1 MPVKLNK
8 SSKFS
13 KKPSI
18 HPDVSPKVRTEYN
31 VRDRTIAIMVA
42 AAFLAVVT
50 LGIGAFMV
58 HDNHSVEEAKAD
70 LEAQKAAHI
79 AEYGQKVIELNER
92 EQKLTIREEALAKA
106 EADLESAQALLASDR
121 AGLTAEEEAFYD
133 KQSRVRELSEA
144 LYLELTPTE

>member
-1 MPVKLNK
+1 M
-8 SSKFS
+8 
-13 KKPSI
+13 
-18 HPDVSPKVRTEYN
+18 PDVSPRPKSDFSVRN
-31 VRDRTIAIMVA
+31 RTIAIMLA
-42 AAFLAVVT
+42 AAFTAIVV

-58 HDNHSVEEAKAD
+58 HDSHSVEEAKAD

-121 AGLTAEEEAFYD
+121 ADLTAEEEAFYD
-133 KQSRVRELSEA
+133 KQSRIRELSEA